1 MKPVKGYKEATATSF
16 SKAER
21 LPAGGYVLKVLDVK
35 EESYDWGDVIILRF
49 DIAEGEHKGFF
60 DKQYK
65 AMQDEYKKW
74 KGTYRIN
81 VPVQKGTSEDDVN
94 EYKRSLG
101 FFKSQIEAFNKSNAN
116 TNIDCSK
123 EWNTSVLKN
132 KLVGAVFG
140 NKEWE
145 MNGRSGWFT
154 NCDHLIPAEDIRNDN
169 FTIPKDKPLG
179 NKSKSSSEPAESTID
194 GDDFELVDGGEEQ
207 PVPF

>member
-94 EYKRSLG
+94 KYKRFLG

-154 NCDHLIPAEDIRNDN
+154 NCDHLIPVEDIRNDN
-169 FTIPKDKPLG
+169 FTIPKDKPLD

-207 PVPF
+207 EVPF

>member
-1 MKPVKGYKEATATSF
+1 MKPIKGYKEATATNF
-16 SKAER
+16 SKMER
-21 LPAGGYVLKVLDVK
+21 LPVGGYVLKVLDVK
-35 EESYDWGDVIILRF
+35 EENHDWGDVVILRF
-49 DIAEGEHKGFF
+49 DIAEGEQKGFF

-65 AMQDEYKKW
+65 AMSDEYKKW

-81 VPVQKGTSEDDVN
+81 VPVQKSTSEEDVN
-94 EYKRSLG
+94 KYKRSLG

-154 NCDHLIPAEDIRNDN
+154 NCDHLIPVDDIRNDN
-169 FTIPKDKPLG
+169 FTIPKDKPLSR
-179 NKSKSSSEPAESTID
+179 KESDKLDAEIDAIADSEN
-194 GDDFELVDGGEEQ
+194 FEVGVVEEGE
-207 PVPF
+207 VPF

>member
-1 MKPVKGYKEATATSF
+1 MKPVKGYKEATATNF

-60 DKQYK
+60 DKQYI

-94 EYKRSLG
+94 KYKRFLG

-154 NCDHLIPAEDIRNDN
+154 NCDHLIPVEDIRNDN
-169 FTIPKDKPLG
+169 FTIPNDKPF
-179 NKSKSSSEPAESTID
+179 SKKESDKLDAEIDRIADSEN
-194 GDDFELVDGGEEQ
+194 FEVVEEEGE
-207 PVPF
+207 VPF

>member
-1 MKPVKGYKEATATSF
+1 MKAVSGYKEATATNF

-35 EESYDWGDVIILRF
+35 EESYEWGDVIILRF

-60 DKQYK
+60 VMHYK

-81 VPVQKGTSEDDVN
+81 VPVQKGTNEDDVN
-94 EYKRSLG
+94 KYKRSLG

-154 NCDHLIPAEDIRNDN
+154 NCDHLIPVEDIRNDN